1 MDEKYLIFEAILK
14 EKGLKPID
22 VSRGTGIRTSTLTDW
37 KMGRY
42 TPKDDKRQK
51 IADFL
56 GVSLAYLDGKTT
68 KSEEAIQNHLEDKN
82 GFPVFNIAAG
92 QGRINDAYATEYT
105 TEPTLGEDYSWC
117 KVVGDSMLPELRNGD
132 DILVHHQTETTPHD
146 MTVIKVDGESS
157 TVKFVEITDKGV
169 WLRALNKDVFEDKF
183 FSVQDVIT
191 LPVTIIGKVV
201 EVRRKI

>member
-1 MDEKYLIFEAILK
+1 MYEIFEMLLK
-14 EKGLKPID
+14 EHKIRMTD
-22 VSRGTGIRTSTLTDW
+22 VARATGINPTTFSEW
-37 KMGRY
+37 KKGKY
-42 TPKDDKRQK
+42 KPKDDKRQK
-51 IADFL
+51 IADYF